1 MEIRQARTIS
11 CFHSRFQVECLQIA
25 QLRIVPGDRKLSGV
39 DRLKSQTAIDLALW
53 ADRKIQFSNSQKR
66 SYCSPMIL
74 RHSGSN
80 AYVESNNQ

>member
-25 QLRIVPGDRKLSGV
+25 QLRIVSGDRKLSGV

-53 ADRKIQFSNSQKR
+53 ADRKIQFSNFPEKV
-66 SYCSPMIL
+66 IL
-74 RHSGSN
+74 FTN
-80 AYVESNNQ
+80 DFKT